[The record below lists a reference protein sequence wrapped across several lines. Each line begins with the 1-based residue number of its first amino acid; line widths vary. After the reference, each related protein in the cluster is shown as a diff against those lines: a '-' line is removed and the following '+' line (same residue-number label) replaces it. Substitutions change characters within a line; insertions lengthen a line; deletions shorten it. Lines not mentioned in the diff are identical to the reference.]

1 MVEGQAE
8 SRELVAS
15 KKSNHPQ
22 AATVLS
28 EVFGKYLTRWR
39 LVPDGNPIITPGSS
53 LLPVRMGE
61 TPAMLK
67 VARDAEE
74 KFGGLLL
81 KWWDGQ
87 GAAQVFAHEDDAL
100 LMERAEGPASL
111 ADMARDRAPGG
122 GDDEASRLICV
133 VVARLHAPTRGTH
146 SLPDLVPLVHWF
158 TQLGP
163 AAARHGG
170 ILTACAA
177 IASELL
183 ASERDVVPLHG
194 DIHHG
199 NILDFGSRGWLAI
212 DPKGFIGECAFDYA
226 NLFCNPEAAVAL
238 APGRLARQVDV
249 VAEAAGL
256 ARQRLLKWIMAYA
269 GLSAAWFLGDGEWE
283 PARTPLAVAELAAA
297 ELAAPGRTAS

>member
-1 MVEGQAE
+1 MKVRQYRRDALHREKANSAAE
-8 SRELVAS
+8 I
-15 KKSNHPQ
+15 
-22 AATVLS
+22 VLS
-28 EVFGKYLTRWR
+28 EIFGKYLARWR
-39 LVPDGNPIITPGSS
+39 LVPDGDPIITPGGT

-67 VARDAEE
+67 IARDAEE

-81 KWWDGQ
+81 KWWDGH
-87 GAAQVFAHEDDAL
+87 GAAHVFAHEDEAL

-111 ADMARDRAPGG
+111 ADMAGDTAPGG
-122 GDDEASRLICV
+122 GDDEASRLICR
-133 VVARLHAPTRGTH
+133 VVAQLHAPTPGTH
-146 SLPDLVPLVHWF
+146 PLPDLVPLVHWF
-158 TQLGP
+158 RELGP

-199 NILDFGSRGWLAI
+199 NILDFGLRGWLAI
-212 DPKGFIGECAFDYA
+212 DPKGLIGERSFDYA
-226 NLFCNPEAAVAL
+226 NLFCNPEAAIAL
-238 APGRLARQVDV
+238 AAGRLARQVEV
-249 VAEAAGL
+249 VVEAADL
-256 ARQRLLKWIMAYA
+256 ERLRLLKWIMAYA
-269 GLSAAWFLGDGEWE
+269 GLSAAWFLGDGERE

-297 ELAAPGRTAS
+297 ELAAAGCTAS